1 MSVDLLAVLRV
12 AARRWYIL
20 LPLLVLGTVGGW
32 AVSQKVSPKYQIEA
46 VLPISAPYTDSDDAS
61 NQLSRNPFNDIVTT
75 SKILGLLGDSPDVR
89 SAVEDGGGDPDYE
102 ITGEGGVLSLTVRT
116 DSPDRTLATYGL
128 ISDALGIRLDA
139 LQADAGVPPAFRVTI
154 RNVLRPAQAEESLGN
169 RQRVL
174 IASVALGGTLSIAI
188 CVFADYVLTRRR
200 TGRIE
205 NSGSGGDDRD
215 AGTREPAA
223 TDSATQLDGH
233 RKLSSPTI
241 GEGGSSSEAD
251 HRTVDADRDTGRE
264 QETVVADGETR

>member
-61 NQLSRNPFNDIVTT
+61 NQLSRNPFNDIEII

-116 DSPDRTLATYGL
+116 DSPERTLTTYGL

-188 CVFADYVLTRRR
+188 CVFSDYVLIRRR

>member
-61 NQLSRNPFNDIVTT
+61 NQLLRNPFNDIVTT

-116 DSPDRTLATYGL
+116 DSPERTLATYGL
-128 ISDALGIRLDA
+128 ISDALGTRLDA

-223 TDSATQLDGH
+223 TDSATQLNRH
-233 RKLSSPTI
+233 RKLSSPMI
-241 GEGGSSSEAD
+241 GEGGSPSEAD